1 VAKVSTWFP
10 DLNAGI
16 DFWVVMQITA
26 IVSAIVPSILIGV
39 SAPTWVG
46 RFEKPGAP
54 PAPWRS
60 VKLSSER
67 PTNYRVAYVAGKPAV
82 EAIVDDSMS
91 LLARPLSI
99 DLGKTPVLCWRWY
112 VDGPIKKAD
121 MTRKSGDDY
130 AARVYVAFDVQD
142 SALSGSTKFKL
153 RMARSLF
160 GQEIPDAAVVYVW
173 DNTHAVGTARKSSY
187 TDRSQLIVAESG
199 TRRAR
204 GWVSERADIASDYAK
219 AFPKQPGHPIQLAI
233 AADGDNTHSKGRA
246 AFADIH
252 FVGRDEPCAA

>member
-1 VAKVSTWFP
+1 M
-10 DLNAGI
+10 
-16 DFWVVMQITA
+16 MQA
-26 IVSAIVPSILIGV
+26 ILIVAAIASTILVGS

-46 RFEKPGAP
+46 RFENPGKP
-54 PAPWRS
+54 PAPWRA

-67 PTNYRVAYVAGKPAV
+67 PTTYRVAYVAGKPAV
-82 EAIVDDSMS
+82 EAIVDGSMS
-91 LLARPLSI
+91 LLVRPLSI
-99 DLGKTPVLCWRWY
+99 DLDKTPVLCWRWY
-112 VDGPIKKAD
+112 VDAPVKKAD

-160 GQEIPDAAVVYVW
+160 GQAIPDAAVVYVW
-173 DNTHAVGTARKSSY
+173 DNTHAIGTARKSSY

-199 TRRAR
+199 ARRAR
-204 GWVSERADIASDYAK
+204 AWVSERADIASDYAR
-219 AFPKQPGHPIQLAI
+219 AFPRQPGHPVQLAL
-233 AADGDNTHSKGRA
+233 AADGDNTNSKGRA

-252 FVGRDEPCAA
+252 FVGRGQPCAP

>member
-1 VAKVSTWFP
+1 MQVITIVASV
-10 DLNAGI
+10 
-16 DFWVVMQITA
+16 
-26 IVSAIVPSILIGV
+26 VSAMLIGA

-54 PAPWRS
+54 PAPWRP

-67 PTNYRVAYVAGKPAV
+67 PTTYRVAFVAGKPAV

-91 LLARPLSI
+91 LLVRPLKI
-99 DLGKTPVLCWRWY
+99 DLARTPVLCWRWY
-112 VDGPIKKAD
+112 VDGPVQKAD

-130 AARVYVAFDVQD
+130 AARVYVAFDVLD
-142 SALSGSTKFKL
+142 SALSSSTKLKL

-160 GQEIPDAAVVYVW
+160 GTAIPDAAVVYVW
-173 DNTHAVGTARKSSY
+173 DNRHAIGTARKSSY

-199 TRRAR
+199 AKRAR
-204 GWVSERADIASDYAK
+204 AWVTERADIASDFAK
-219 AFPKQPGHPIQLAI
+219 AFPKQPGYPVQLAV
-233 AADGDNTHSKGRA
+233 AADGDNTNSKGRA

-252 FVGRDEPCAA
+252 FVGRGEPCAF